1 MGPVMKS
8 RPITMEYTLHMEP
21 IRNCALQPLLSLCS
35 TIDIKVKGRIR
46 SNIYVEHQPKAKTC
60 VKSSDK
66 VDLSNQPIE
75 KKTHLQFKV
84 KLFENNKAT
93 AIAQ

>member
-1 MGPVMKS
+1 
-8 RPITMEYTLHMEP
+8 MEP

-66 VDLSNQPIE
+66 VDLLNQPIE
-75 KKTHLQFKV
+75 KAHLQFKV
-84 KLFENNKAT
+84 KLFKNNKAT